1 MGMELPHIGT
11 HCQLKS
17 CNRLDYLPFTCK
29 HCKMNFCE
37 DHWKP
42 DGHSCS
48 KLSQVQKEVK
58 NSTEIKS
65 IETQKS
71 KSKKK
76 SKKNPC
82 QLPNCSGYN
91 LVHMGCGECGGNFCT
106 GSISKRVTLSID

>member
-1 MGMELPHIGT
+1 
-11 HCQLKS
+11 
-17 CNRLDYLPFTCK
+17 
-29 HCKMNFCE
+29 MNFCE

-48 KLSQVQKEVK
+48 KFSQVQKEIK
-58 NSTEIKS
+58 NSIELKS

-91 LVHMGCGECGGNFCT
+91 LVHMGCGECGGNFCMKHRFPEDHDCIRRFN
-106 GSISKRVTLSID
+106 SRFSRLLAVN